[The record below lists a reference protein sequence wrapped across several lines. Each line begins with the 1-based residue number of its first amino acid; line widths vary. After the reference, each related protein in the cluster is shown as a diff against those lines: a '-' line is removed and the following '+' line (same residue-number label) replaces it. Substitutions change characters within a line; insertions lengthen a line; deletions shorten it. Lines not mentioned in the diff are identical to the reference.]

1 MLRALPLTMRHF
13 PAQKLPV
20 TPEILDSICNI
31 CDQLGDLGTVL
42 KVAFTLSY
50 YGFLRQSNIAPPS
63 PAAFDPSRHTTRADV
78 TQQPPGL
85 VVRLKWSKTHQAPGV
100 PALIAIPSLP
110 GHRTDPLAAFM
121 RMLHV
126 IPTRYPADP
135 LLLLP
140 SRCPVTSRYLQRAL
154 RCILTALGFPAHGYS
169 LHSMRRG
176 GATTAVRAG
185 ADFLDVKRHGLWQSD
200 AFWEYIAN
208 REISDSPVATALC
221 NAMTDTATHWP
232 DIYLLKFHQCPT
244 IFAYNWLSS
253 NYYSAGFLTITHF
266 GGLPISMAGLFRCF
280 IAIKDNL
287 LICLFTI
294 KMSLPPNWV
303 MLFLRTVIALFTLTC

>member
-1 MLRALPLTMRHF
+1 MV
-13 PAQKLPV
+13 QD
-20 TPEILDSICNI
+20 TP
-31 CDQLGDLGTVL
+31 G
-42 KVAFTLSY
+42 
-50 YGFLRQSNIAPPS
+50 
-63 PAAFDPSRHTTRADV
+63 
-78 TQQPPGL
+78 
-85 VVRLKWSKTHQAPGV
+85 PGV
-100 PALIAIPSLP
+100 PALIPIPSLP

-140 SRCPVTSRYLQRAL
+140 SPCPVTSRYIQRPL
-154 RCILTALGFPAHGYS
+154 RCILTALGFPAHAYS
-169 LHSMRRG
+169 LHSLCCG

-185 ADFLDVKRHGLWQSD
+185 ADFLDVKRHGLCQSD
-200 AFWEYIAN
+200 AFWEYITN
-208 REISDSPVATALC
+208 REISDSPVETALG

-232 DIYLLKFHQCPT
+232 DIYPDINHLKSHQRPM

-253 NYYSAGFLTITHF
+253 HYYLARFLTITHF
-266 GGLPISMAGLFRCF
+266 GGPPISMAGFFHCF

-294 KMSLPPNWV
+294 KMSLPQTEWCCFFV
-303 MLFLRTVIALFTLTC
+303 QWSHYLR